1 LLKCNL
7 ANSKYKENNNLGK
20 YGKKNEVKID
30 PLSYNIC
37 LLGEPKIGKT
47 TIIKEVCEK
56 LAGEDGYIFL
66 EMNGEAGADAISG
79 IVYEDCDDWDKV
91 EDIIDDIE
99 SNKTTDYSDLKAIV
113 IDTYDGWIKLA
124 ESEAIRKWNVDHPEK
139 RADSIDAAWNGF
151 QKGQSKAFEYM
162 FDIITRMRRIGV
174 AVIIIGHVKN
184 RELTDIATGT
194 TYQTLTSDVE
204 KVYFNLLK
212 KKMHFLGLAYYDR
225 TIITEKTGKK
235 NVVTKK
241 DITVNK
247 ISEQTRKI
255 KFRDD
260 NMALDSGSRFADIVD
275 EIPMT
280 ADDFVIAITD
290 AIKAEQSK
298 SGKSFD
304 ETKAEQEAKE
314 AEKLKEI
321 AKAEQNK
328 KEAKKLEDVVS
339 KITDF
344 IKENKSDM
352 DKIKP
357 IIAKSK
363 ELGYDNPTLI
373 TDIDDANKVLAL
385 IS

>member
-1 LLKCNL
+1 M
-7 ANSKYKENNNLGK
+7 GK

-314 AEKLKEI
+314 AEMLKEI
-321 AKAEQNK
+321 SKAEQNK

-344 IKENKSDM
+344 IKENKSNM